1 MVQDGNQALVPRYAA
16 IYKQNNAKSPLAGL
30 YSQNP
35 YVNGVIAAKAAFAAR
50 TASPLRATPS
60 PGKRP

>member
-35 YVNGVIAAKAAFAAR
+35 YVNGR
-50 TASPLRATPS
+50 HRRQGSLC
-60 PGKRP
+60 RPEQRLL